1 MKKRLLMTLTASA
14 TLLLAGCGHSS
25 KEGKQVTVSLP
36 TEAKADQLDA
46 QGYDAAMPVYSA
58 VYEPLV

>member
-36 TEAKADQLDA
+36 TEAKADHDA
-46 QGYDAAMPVYSA
+46 QGYDAPCQCIVQFTNH
-58 VYEPLV
+58 